1 MKQKTFYLLA
11 IICCMSFFSAAKQ
24 VDSNCNR
31 HLPKNSIKVKSIK
44 QTKQAVGYDVSPMRF
59 LIFAI

>member
-1 MKQKTFYLLA
+1 MKQKIFYMLA

-24 VDSNCNR
+24 NDSNCNL
-31 HLPKNSIKVKSIK
+31 HSPKNAVKAKSIK
-44 QTKQAVGYDVSPMRF
+44 QAKQNIGYDVSPMRF